1 MCIFCC
7 AYEAWRCS
15 SCRRCSSIHMRMSV
29 VGPMPCSCAY
39 SLIFLAVSGSKR
51 TLKPSDKFFA
61 KRTCTGLNSSSNSVV
76 SCVSQNSASSSMLV
90 NSGIR
95 LLRGSLCS
103 LIVSLLSVQSNTAAQ
118 FSTGDVE
125 QADHCALGLVP
136 GLDGLGYWQQL
147 HLA

>member
-1 MCIFCC
+1 
-7 AYEAWRCS
+7 
-15 SCRRCSSIHMRMSV
+15 MRMRV

-76 SCVSQNSASSSMLV
+76 SCVSQNSASSSMLE

-103 LIVSLLSVQSNTAAQ
+103 LIVSLHPLVQSNTAPL
-118 FSTGDVE
+118 FPTGDVE

-136 GLDGLGYWQQL
+136 GSDGLGCRQQF
-147 HLA
+147 H